1 MFSSQFKWINAA
13 NSNNMCKLDIG
24 HVHTHN
30 IITNGGETE
39 KLQNNKFIK
48 NVENPESKIKN

>member
-1 MFSSQFKWINAA
+1 
-13 NSNNMCKLDIG
+13 MCKLDIG